1 MSQDLF
7 DDGQDFIDD
16 AAGSDNEKDKSVLS
30 PSSSTQDVTIQSSSQ
45 PFRLSPS
52 SSHDSISTEVPPFL
66 DSSIL
71 SRTLS
76 FE

>member
-30 PSSSTQDVTIQSSSQ
+30 PSSSTQEVTIQSSSQ
-45 PFRLSPS
+45 PLRLSPS
-52 SSHDSISTEVPPFL
+52 SSPNSISTEEPPVL

-76 FE
+76 YE

>member
-7 DDGQDFIDD
+7 DDGQDIIDD
-16 AAGSDNEKDKSVLS
+16 AAGSDNEKDKSFLS
-30 PSSSTQDVTIQSSSQ
+30 PSSSTQEVTIQSSSQ
-45 PFRLSPS
+45 PLRLSPS
-52 SSHDSISTEVPPFL
+52 SSPNSISTEEPPVL

-76 FE
+76 YE